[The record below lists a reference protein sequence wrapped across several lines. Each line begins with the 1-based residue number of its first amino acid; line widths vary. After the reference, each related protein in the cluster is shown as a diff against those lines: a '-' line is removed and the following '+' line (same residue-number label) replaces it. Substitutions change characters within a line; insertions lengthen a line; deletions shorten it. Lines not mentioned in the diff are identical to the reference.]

1 MEITSSTGRAL
12 WHTVLHEAVDG
23 DVEGLDESLAAAA
36 AAGLHVAVAHRL
48 ALGDLAMD
56 MHALGVAGDAT
67 LAGVLAHCWGVRV
80 A

>member
-12 WHTVLHEAVDG
+12 RHTVLHEAVDG

-36 AAGLHVAVAHRL
+36 ATGLRVAVAHRL
-48 ALGDLAMD
+48 AALAMD
-56 MHALGVAGDAT
+56 VHALGVAGDAA